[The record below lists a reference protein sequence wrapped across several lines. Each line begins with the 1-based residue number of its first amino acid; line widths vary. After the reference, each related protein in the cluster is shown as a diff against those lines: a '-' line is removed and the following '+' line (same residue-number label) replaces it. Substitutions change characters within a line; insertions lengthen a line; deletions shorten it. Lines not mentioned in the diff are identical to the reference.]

1 MEQMIT
7 IREMTKQDISQVS
20 EMMCSCYRWLGKGN
34 DFTEQQVDYLVSER
48 GLIEMIRNESQSQ
61 IYLVACMNN
70 TVVGVAAVKV
80 NELAKLFVDPN
91 CHSQD
96 IGTMLFDSAEQIISK
111 AGYKEMIVGVM
122 ARSAIGFYKKMGMSI
137 FEEKTPEAGAFAGC
151 KIPLM
156 RKVLRHA

>member
-1 MEQMIT
+1 M
-7 IREMTKQDISQVS
+7 
-20 EMMCSCYRWLGKGN
+20 
-34 DFTEQQVDYLVSER
+34 
-48 GLIEMIRNESQSQ
+48 
-61 IYLVACMNN
+61 
-70 TVVGVAAVKV
+70 KV